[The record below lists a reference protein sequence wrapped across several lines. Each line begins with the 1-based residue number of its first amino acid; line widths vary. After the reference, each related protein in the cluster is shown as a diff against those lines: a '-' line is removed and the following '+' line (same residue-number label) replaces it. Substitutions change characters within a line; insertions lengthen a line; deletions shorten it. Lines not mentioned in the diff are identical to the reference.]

1 MTIARIPFA
10 FARSALFSV
19 SPVLR
24 QHSGPVV
31 AAQDYRLSVEYA
43 GPTLEQHHATTWQ
56 AATALAY
63 KTNDGQACDLRLV
76 DMLRA
81 MGAKSVQTHAK
92 RHLLRV
98 LAELAAGQVTI
109 KTPRHSYGGRLLD
122 FRDMGGG
129 LIAFNWPPGLLELL
143 EDETVHLPLDGR
155 AALGRYPL
163 ASWLHDYAATHRKV
177 YEIELNTL
185 RGLCGSTLAPPQFKA
200 RLLPALEKVAAA
212 STFLT
217 GHPLDGK
224 TLTLHKQ
231 ATRVVL
237 LDRAARASKSAQSRH
252 LDAVQRAASSRAR
265 VAL

>member
-24 QHSGPVV
+24 QHSGPVM
-31 AAQDYRLSVEYA
+31 AAQDYRLSVEYT
-43 GPTLEQHHATTWQ
+43 GPTLEQHHATAWQ

-63 KTNDGQACDLRLV
+63 KANGGQACDLRLV

-81 MGAKSVQTHAK
+81 MGAQSVQTHAK
-92 RHLLRV
+92 RRLLRV
-98 LAELAAGQVTI
+98 LAELTAGHLTI
-109 KTPRHSYGGRLLD
+109 KTPRHDYGGPLLAL
-122 FRDMGGG
+122 RDIGGG
-129 LIAFNWPPGLLELL
+129 RIAFHWPRGLLELL
-143 EDETVHLPLDGR
+143 EDETVHLPLNGR
-155 AALGRYPL
+155 ATLRRYPL

-177 YEIELNTL
+177 YEIELDTL
-185 RGLCGSTLAPPQFKA
+185 RGLCGSTLARPQFKA
-200 RLLPALEKVAAA
+200 RLVPALEKVAKA
-212 STFLT
+212 SSFLT
-217 GHPLDGK
+217 GHPLAGD

-252 LDAVQRAASSRAR
+252 LDAAQRAASARAR

>member
-1 MTIARIPFA
+1 MVIARIPFA

-24 QHSGPVV
+24 LYSGPVV
-31 AAQDYRLSVEYA
+31 AAQDYRLSVEYT

-56 AATALAY
+56 AATALVY
-63 KTNDGQACDLRLV
+63 KGNGGQACDLRLV

-92 RHLLRV
+92 RRLLRV
-98 LAELAAGQVTI
+98 LTELAAGHVTI
-109 KTPRHSYGGRLLD
+109 KTPRHDYGGRLLV
-122 FRDMGGG
+122 FRDIGSGR
-129 LIAFNWPPGLLELL
+129 IAFHWPPGLLELL

-155 AALGRYPL
+155 AAVGRYPL

-177 YEIELNTL
+177 YEIELDTL
-185 RGLCGSTLAPPQFKA
+185 RGLCGSTLARPQFRA
-200 RLLPALEKVAAA
+200 RLVPALEHAAAA

-217 GHPLDGK
+217 GHPLAGE

-231 ATRVVL
+231 VTRVVL

-252 LDAVQRAASSRAR
+252 LDAAQRAASSRAR
-265 VAL
+265 VVL